1 MLCWKVLGVNLDTL
15 MSVESMK
22 QNPVKTEVNQAE
34 EEEEEETLLAIS
46 SITNSTRTGTKNMF
60 FNHSQYFA
68 NPLPRQRCVLHIFN
82 SASTFLLDLFHIL

>member
-34 EEEEEETLLAIS
+34 EEEEETLLAIS
-46 SITNSTRTGTKNMF
+46 SITNSARTGTKICFLIIVSTLPTPSLASDVFSTYSTLHLHF
-60 FNHSQYFA
+60 F
-68 NPLPRQRCVLHIFN
+68 
-82 SASTFLLDLFHIL
+82 